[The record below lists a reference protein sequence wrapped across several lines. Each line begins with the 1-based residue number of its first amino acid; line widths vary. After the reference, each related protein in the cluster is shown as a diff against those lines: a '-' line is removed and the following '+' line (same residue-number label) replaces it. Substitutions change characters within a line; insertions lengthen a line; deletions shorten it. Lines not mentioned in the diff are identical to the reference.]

1 MAVRRIGVA
10 PTPRSLFGTQLRRLR
25 ERAGFT
31 QEQLADRIRY
41 SDSTVAAIE
50 AGRRAPAEGA
60 PERLDAALKAGDHL
74 TRLAEDLGEGLRA
87 NAVLHPEWFRE
98 WPERE
103 REAARIRWYEPTFVP
118 GLLQTEAYARALLSG
133 RKGSQQMD
141 AEEMVAARLERQ
153 TILDRDD
160 PTELWVVMDEAV
172 LMREAGGPDVMGQQC
187 ERLAEMARR
196 SHVMIQLIPR
206 SITVH
211 EGLNA
216 GGFAIADLQQGR
228 QVAYQETALHGQ
240 ALYDPEHIATL
251 LDAWDRLKALAQSVP
266 DSLALV
272 EEAGR
277 TWTSAACS
285 GARPATAEPTAGA
298 A

>member
-1 MAVRRIGVA
+1 MAVRRNGVA

-87 NAVLHPEWFRE
+87 NATLHPEWFRE

-103 REAARIRWYEPTFVP
+103 REASRIRGYEPIFVP
-118 GLLQTEAYARALLSG
+118 GLLQTESYARALLTD
-133 RKGSQQMD
+133 RKSSKAVD
-141 AEEMVAARLERQ
+141 AGEIVAARLERQ
-153 TILDRDD
+153 MILDRDD
-160 PTELWVVMDEAV
+160 APELWIVMDETV
-172 LMREAGGPDVMGQQC
+172 LMRPVGGPDVMREQCGQ
-187 ERLAEMARR
+187 LSEMARR
-196 SHVMIQLIPR
+196 PNIMIQLIPR
-206 SITVH
+206 SIAVH

-216 GGFAIADLQQGR
+216 GGFAIADLRGGGQAG
-228 QVAYQETALHGQ
+228 YQETALHGQ
-240 ALYDPEHIATL
+240 TLHDPEHVSTL

-277 TWTSAACS
+277 TWTSAAGS
-285 GARPATAEPTAGA
+285 GANPATAEPTAGTA
-298 A
+298 

>member
-25 ERAGFT
+25 ERAGLT
-31 QEQLADRIRY
+31 QEQLADRIQY

-60 PERLDAALKAGDHL
+60 PERLDAALNAGDHL
-74 TRLAEDLGEGLRA
+74 ARLAEDLGEGLRA

-103 REAARIRWYEPTFVP
+103 HEAIRIRGYEPIFVP

-160 PTELWVVMDEAV
+160 PAELWVVMDEAV
-172 LMREAGGPDVMGQQC
+172 LVREVGGPEVMRQQC

-216 GGFAIADLQQGR
+216 GGFAIADLQHGR

-240 ALYDPEHIATL
+240 ALYDAEHVATL
-251 LDAWDRLKALAQSVP
+251 LDTWDRLKALAQSVP

-285 GARPATAEPTAGA
+285 GAKPATAEPTAGTA
-298 A
+298 

>member
-1 MAVRRIGVA
+1 
-10 PTPRSLFGTQLRRLR
+10 
-25 ERAGFT
+25 
-31 QEQLADRIRY
+31 
-41 SDSTVAAIE
+41 
-50 AGRRAPAEGA
+50 
-60 PERLDAALKAGDHL
+60 
-74 TRLAEDLGEGLRA
+74 
-87 NAVLHPEWFRE
+87 
-98 WPERE
+98 
-103 REAARIRWYEPTFVP
+103 
-118 GLLQTEAYARALLSG
+118 
-133 RKGSQQMD
+133 MD

-187 ERLAEMARR
+187 EQLAEMARR

-240 ALYDPEHIATL
+240 ALYDPEHVATL

-277 TWTSAACS
+277 TWTSAAGS
-285 GARPATAEPTAGA
+285 GANPATAEPTAGA